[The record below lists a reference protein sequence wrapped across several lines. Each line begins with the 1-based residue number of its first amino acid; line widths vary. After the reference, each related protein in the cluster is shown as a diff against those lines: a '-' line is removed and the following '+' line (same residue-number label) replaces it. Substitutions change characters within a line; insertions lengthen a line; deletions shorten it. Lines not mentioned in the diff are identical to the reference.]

1 MVQIF
6 SLFTELSASIV
17 VQDSRFQD
25 ETKRLQ
31 QQLPHFCWLLRDVQ
45 LASDDDSES
54 LTSYVRNEVLLSTH
68 ADSGDL
74 GHKLLDFYPDLE
86 CLPLPHP
93 NCKPKD
99 TLDESKLAEEFIAR
113 FGVIAMHILENMTVK
128 KGYTLKP
135 INGAS
140 LAYLAHQYVAALN
153 TPDTLPNL
161 ELCWME
167 AIKQNLLECTEQL
180 LQIYVENMNQDLERT
195 YPVELNTT
203 SSSSLMQ
210 VHHQVLQRITDT
222 LKSKAEELLA
232 IKQERLARN
241 NLYRTAERKLH
252 SRIVVLE
259 QKTGR
264 VVGGELLQFI
274 EKNRKASYEQCN
286 ETFSSLCSRYVPLNK
301 DDIKKKY
308 YARAIGPEKD
318 HVFSERIN
326 NIPGPPGNLQVS
338 RITNSRAELDWAKP
352 NLSKTKLEYDVR
364 TKNVSSN
371 HEFHSEKTANC
382 SMILDSLSPVTDYQV
397 WVHAVNGRWLG
408 QGLEITFRTEPGPP
422 NKPEIMNIST
432 SQSSLS
438 EITVRY
444 KKPIESDANG
454 SNITDVILK
463 YKLNI
468 ESSEEMQVCKVAI
481 EDLPNEC
488 ISVQLNNIKTPNTK
502 YSFQLSFA
510 NEFGEGISEHQCF
523 DTMNM
528 IPGPP
533 QNLRVAGRGHER
545 IKLRWDQPN
554 INPGVVCRYIID
566 MKKFEDTF
574 KTIVERK
581 SLSAVAKNLDS
592 DAKYNFKV
600 KAVNCNNDGQYTVEL
615 NDWVETK
622 YHPAIRAT
630 LVAGAAVGGTVVA
643 PVVAACGI
651 PAVSAIVAHEGRE
664 KKDTKQVVAGV
675 AGVLSTPIS
684 STVGLIA
691 GTLGAPVGG
700 VVFAKIAHDKL
711 DNDSDLADSDDEINT
726 SSENKQEPE
735 LID

>member
-17 VQDSRFQD
+17 VQDSRLQD

-45 LASDDDSES
+45 LALDDNSES

-74 GHKLLDFYPDLE
+74 GHKLLAFYPDLE
-86 CLPLPHP
+86 CLSLPHP

-99 TLDESKLAEEFIAR
+99 TLGKLAEEFIAR
-113 FGVIAMHILENMTVK
+113 FGMIAMHILETMTVK

-210 VHHQVLQRITDT
+210 VHHRVLQRITDT

-232 IKQERLARN
+232 IKQERLAGN

-274 EKNRKASYEQCN
+274 EKNRKASYEKCN

-326 NIPGPPGNLQVS
+326 DIPGPPCNLQVS
-338 RITNSRAELDWAKP
+338 RITHSHATLNWAKP
-352 NLSKTKLEYDVR
+352 KLSETKLEYDVR
-364 TKNVSSN
+364 TRNVSSN
-371 HEFHSEKTANC
+371 HEFHSEETTNC
-382 SMILDSLSPVTDYQV
+382 SIILDSLSPVTDYHV
-397 WVHAVNGRWLG
+397 WVHAVNGRLLG
-408 QGLEITFRTEPGPP
+408 D
-422 NKPEIMNIST
+422 NIS
-432 SQSSLS
+432 
-438 EITVRY
+438 
-444 KKPIESDANG
+444 N
-454 SNITDVILK
+454 
-463 YKLNI
+463 
-468 ESSEEMQVCKVAI
+468 
-481 EDLPNEC
+481 
-488 ISVQLNNIKTPNTK
+488 
-502 YSFQLSFA
+502 
-510 NEFGEGISEHQCF
+510 
-523 DTMNM
+523 
-528 IPGPP
+528 
-533 QNLRVAGRGHER
+533 
-545 IKLRWDQPN
+545 
-554 INPGVVCRYIID
+554 
-566 MKKFEDTF
+566 
-574 KTIVERK
+574 
-581 SLSAVAKNLDS
+581 
-592 DAKYNFKV
+592 
-600 KAVNCNNDGQYTVEL
+600 
-615 NDWVETK
+615 
-622 YHPAIRAT
+622 RAR
-630 LVAGAAVGGTVVA
+630 A
-643 PVVAACGI
+643 P
-651 PAVSAIVAHEGRE
+651 
-664 KKDTKQVVAGV
+664 
-675 AGVLSTPIS
+675 
-684 STVGLIA
+684 
-691 GTLGAPVGG
+691 
-700 VVFAKIAHDKL
+700 
-711 DNDSDLADSDDEINT
+711 
-726 SSENKQEPE
+726 
-735 LID
+735 